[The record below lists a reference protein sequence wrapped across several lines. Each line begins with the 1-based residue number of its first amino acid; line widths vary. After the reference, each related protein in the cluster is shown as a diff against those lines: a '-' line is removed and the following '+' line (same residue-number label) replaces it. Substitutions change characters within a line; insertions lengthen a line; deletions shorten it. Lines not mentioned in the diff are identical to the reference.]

1 MKVNSWSHWQR
12 LKQVVLGNVYPP
24 EFFEDVEDTNLR
36 DSLQKIVYETK
47 EDLDCI
53 KKTMEDLDIEV
64 IQPDNKWAD
73 SLALNPYKTFFL

>member
-47 EDLDCI
+47 EDLDG
-53 KKTMEDLDIEV
+53 KKIWMLLNIELWL
-64 IQPDNKWAD
+64 QDKNF
-73 SLALNPYKTFFL
+73 SLN